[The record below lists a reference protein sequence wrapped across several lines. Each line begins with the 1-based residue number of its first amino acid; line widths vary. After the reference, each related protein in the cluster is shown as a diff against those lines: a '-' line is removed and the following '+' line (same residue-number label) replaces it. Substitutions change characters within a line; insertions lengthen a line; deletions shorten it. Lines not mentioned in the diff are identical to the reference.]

1 MSLTIAFSSEAKRDL
16 KRLYR
21 RHPSYAD
28 ELLDMLHDEVRVQGR
43 VPDAYDP
50 HILDNPRA
58 AYSGALEFHF
68 MDDVLVICYPPTP
81 REFLRILHICT
92 HAELKAGRC
101 SENGLVA
108 DVQPTSLMTAPLP
121 GDSPCKLFLSFLVSP
136 SPCTQSPACRSRT
149 AHLDEF
155 AQMDNDR
162 YICVLR
168 GLRLFLD
175 YKV

>member
-21 RHPSYAD
+21 RHPGYAD

-68 MDDVLVICYPPTP
+68 MDDVLVSVIRP
-81 REFLRILHICT
+81 RRASSCAYCIS
-92 HAELKAGRC
+92 APMPSLK
-101 SENGLVA
+101 
-108 DVQPTSLMTAPLP
+108 P
-121 GDSPCKLFLSFLVSP
+121 GDARTNGRAADSRPSSP
-136 SPCTQSPACRSRT
+136 
-149 AHLDEF
+149 
-155 AQMDNDR
+155 
-162 YICVLR
+162 
-168 GLRLFLD
+168 
-175 YKV
+175 

>member
-21 RHPSYAD
+21 RHPGYAD

-68 MDDVLVICYPPTP
+68 MDDVLVICYPPMP
-81 REFLRILHICT
+81 S
-92 HAELKAGRC
+92 LK
-101 SENGLVA
+101 
-108 DVQPTSLMTAPLP
+108 P
-121 GDSPCKLFLSFLVSP
+121 GDARTNGRAADSRPSSP
-136 SPCTQSPACRSRT
+136 
-149 AHLDEF
+149 
-155 AQMDNDR
+155 
-162 YICVLR
+162 
-168 GLRLFLD
+168 
-175 YKV
+175 

>member
-21 RHPSYAD
+21 RHPGYAD

-92 HAELKAGRC
+92 HAELKAGR
-101 SENGLVA
+101 
-108 DVQPTSLMTAPLP
+108 
-121 GDSPCKLFLSFLVSP
+121 
-136 SPCTQSPACRSRT
+136 RS
-149 AHLDEF
+149 DEWP
-155 AQMDNDR
+155 
-162 YICVLR
+162 R
-168 GLRLFLD
+168 G
-175 YKV
+175 

>member
-92 HAELKAGRC
+92 HAELKAG
-101 SENGLVA
+101 
-108 DVQPTSLMTAPLP
+108 
-121 GDSPCKLFLSFLVSP
+121 
-136 SPCTQSPACRSRT
+136 
-149 AHLDEF
+149 
-155 AQMDNDR
+155 
-162 YICVLR
+162 
-168 GLRLFLD
+168 
-175 YKV
+175 

>member
-21 RHPSYAD
+21 RHPGYAD

-92 HAELKAGRC
+92 HAELKAGRMAARLTADHHPHD
-101 SENGLVA
+101 GLL
-108 DVQPTSLMTAPLP
+108 TNTNSLGVGPFHA
-121 GDSPCKLFLSFLVSP
+121 
-136 SPCTQSPACRSRT
+136 
-149 AHLDEF
+149 
-155 AQMDNDR
+155 
-162 YICVLR
+162 
-168 GLRLFLD
+168 
-175 YKV
+175 

>member
-1 MSLTIAFSSEAKRDL
+1 MGKSYEPDHRLLIRSQTRSEKAL
-16 KRLYR
+16 QASPGLC
-21 RHPSYAD
+21 D
-28 ELLDMLHDEVRVQGR
+28 ELLDMLHDEVRIQGR

-101 SENGLVA
+101 S
-108 DVQPTSLMTAPLP
+108 
-121 GDSPCKLFLSFLVSP
+121 
-136 SPCTQSPACRSRT
+136 
-149 AHLDEF
+149 DEWP
-155 AQMDNDR
+155 
-162 YICVLR
+162 R
-168 GLRLFLD
+168 G
-175 YKV
+175 